1 MLSSQDDGYLG
12 PSYELTNA
20 VINLR
25 KMPRF
30 GYGYDFTVL
39 ISPDQAAQVD
49 YTTGLVALCIFLLVF
64 FLMWTIMI
72 LVFKIMGPGNAGFL
86 SGHPFV
92 IPDPVDDEKNI
103 YKRPFKVRI
112 VFLVASVLLMIFAFL
127 FVVLGVANVS
137 NATTTMGKSIQ
148 TGEELM
154 QYTNEIASELSEV
167 GRKSMEL
174 RDSAVREIKDF
185 CPDNPNIA
193 EVTGIDII
201 PIAEKAKS
209 DLTMLATFISQG
221 LETLQESLTHV
232 RTFLNSV
239 DDGIE
244 SVDFWGWQMKVL
256 AACLFILPSFL
267 IIGVGLVMLDVDVKL
282 YQKALAY
289 GIMPLFTLTVIATY
303 VFCSVTL
310 PLAAASSDACTGG
323 GQIHGG
329 PDDTLLTIYRNLRGD
344 DKGILFLFVMFYT
357 QQCLPKYYP
366 FKTLERY
373 FGDLE
378 TAITSTDSFV
388 ETIGNN
394 IALLEQQC
402 GRQFN
407 GVLNLLQETNLNLR
421 VLEEQ
426 ASLAMDLFQCKNVN
440 NLYVNTVHEA
450 GCTYSVN
457 AIAWMLACSVI
468 ISICGLIMIML
479 RSSYYPE
486 QYLIMSS
493 EWITKPAITM
503 SASVESEASGA
514 RNEGS
519 TPGSQVSPSRKSSM
533 ENQASHQEVPQSLP
547 STPPRMVFEF
557 DLDSVECSPECI
569 SQQRSPPM
577 SPAARNINDDDF
589 CDDDM
594 MRGSEI

>member
-1 MLSSQDDGYLG
+1 MLSSQNDGYLG
-12 PSYELTNA
+12 PTYELTSA

-25 KMPRF
+25 KLPRF

-39 ISPDQAAQVD
+39 ISSDQAAQVD

-86 SGHPFV
+86 SGHAFV

-103 YKRPFKVRI
+103 YKRPFRVRI

-221 LETLQESLTHV
+221 LETLKESLTHV
-232 RTFLNSV
+232 RSFLNDA

-282 YQKALAY
+282 YQKALTY

-303 VFCSVTL
+303 MFCSVTL

-323 GQIHGG
+323 GQMHGG

-344 DKGILFLFVMFYT
+344 DTGILFLFVMFYT

-366 FKTLERY
+366 FETLDRY

-378 TAITSTDSFV
+378 TAITST
-388 ETIGNN
+388 G
-394 IALLEQQC
+394 
-402 GRQFN
+402 
-407 GVLNLLQETNLNLR
+407 
-421 VLEEQ
+421 
-426 ASLAMDLFQCKNVN
+426 M
-440 NLYVNTVHEA
+440 
-450 GCTYSVN
+450 
-457 AIAWMLACSVI
+457 
-468 ISICGLIMIML
+468 
-479 RSSYYPE
+479 
-486 QYLIMSS
+486 
-493 EWITKPAITM
+493 
-503 SASVESEASGA
+503 
-514 RNEGS
+514 
-519 TPGSQVSPSRKSSM
+519 
-533 ENQASHQEVPQSLP
+533 
-547 STPPRMVFEF
+547 
-557 DLDSVECSPECI
+557 
-569 SQQRSPPM
+569 
-577 SPAARNINDDDF
+577 
-589 CDDDM
+589 
-594 MRGSEI
+594 